1 MKKIL
6 FTAVSA
12 LALAAFA
19 DGVNSTE
26 FGVLTVPSSAAETI
40 ISVPW
45 LASGTGTDPV
55 KVCDLVL
62 TAGLNAAAP
71 DVEADELKYYDG
83 TTWYAWVLTADKTTG
98 VKSWVASGGAPTEQ
112 TVVRGRALLLKR
124 PTESARADHFYV
136 MGKPTDAT
144 GSVDLNQGYTLIAP
158 PFATATDVNSLTW
171 TTGAEISS
179 SKDSLMVPT
188 GDSKGSFVTLSY
200 VGAKGNKKWKK
211 WDGGKW
217 VEGYT
222 IPAGMGAWFVNG
234 ESSVKKVSW

>member
-26 FGVLTVPSSAAETI
+26 FGVLTVPSSAEETI

-45 LASGTGTDPV
+45 LASGTGSDAV

-62 TAGLNAAAP
+62 TAGLNAATPPATNG
-71 DVEADELKYYDG
+71 DTLKYYNG
-83 TTWYAWVLTADKTTG
+83 STWLAWVLTDDGSGKKSWQPSTTTG
-98 VKSWVASGGAPTEQ
+98 ATADT

-124 PTESARADHFYV
+124 PNAERADKFYI
-136 MGKPTDAT
+136 MGKPTTAS
-144 GSVDLNQGYTLIAP
+144 GFVELNQGYTLIAP

-171 TTGAEISS
+171 TTGAAISS
-179 SKDSLMVPT
+179 TKDSLMVPT
-188 GDSKGSFVTLSY
+188 GDAKGSFVTLSY
-200 VGAKGNKKWKK
+200 VGNPKKWKK
-211 WDGGKW
+211 WTGSAW
-217 VEGYT
+217 QEGYT